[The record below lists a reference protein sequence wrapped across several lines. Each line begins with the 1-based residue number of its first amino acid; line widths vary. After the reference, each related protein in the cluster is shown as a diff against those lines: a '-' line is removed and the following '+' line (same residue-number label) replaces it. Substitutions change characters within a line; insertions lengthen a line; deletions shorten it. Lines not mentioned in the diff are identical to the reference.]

1 MSSSNTNTKEQQIAQ
16 QQARIAELEAELD
29 YVRSDN
35 RRLEKITNA
44 LIYRVEE
51 GGFHERAFHAFEHS
65 VQLADKVNEQ
75 TLELQQLLHTLQE
88 TNTKLAEAN
97 KETNSIRQQLT
108 DAIESIDQP
117 MVLLDPRDR
126 VHFFNSHFRSIW
138 PDDMVKPKIGDNYY
152 DLIGTAKRSGAI
164 RRALPMD
171 NADRI
176 IYQFENSTWYQI
188 TVRDMRDG
196 GRAILFNDISAIK
209 AAESDRFERIVRRKN
224 KLLQSLIDSIQ
235 VGILL
240 LNKNHEIEFWNQTFL
255 AQAGI
260 SNYQIT
266 NANDIAKLQQKTSL
280 LLETSINQPR
290 KPVQIIHEELVVER
304 NAIRLL
310 NGQVLL
316 TFTDITSQYKYS
328 ESLLENEIWM
338 RTITDNVPA
347 LIAYIDSQRR
357 FAYTNQYYRTW
368 YGLSEEDCLGV
379 LVSESH
385 LKPVY
390 SQLSRYMEQVVKGQ
404 TVVFLSEE
412 RDAQGE
418 LGYLQKVYVPH
429 FDKNNDMLG
438 HFVMAIDVT
447 EQVNTAKDLE
457 QAKAT
462 LEERVKERT
471 KALNQTNQALYQA
484 VESKTKFLAALSHD
498 LLQPLS
504 AAMLFAESLSRSDS
518 AKTAATAKHLT
529 NSLVDLDG
537 LIETLIELSKL
548 DAGRIKPNITNVD
561 SKQLCSKLATEFEK
575 ISPDYEVT
583 FRSALHSA
591 VIETDEKLLN
601 RILRNLLSNA
611 FKYGAGSKVLFATR
625 KVGRFLHMMVM
636 DQGIGIS
643 ESEQQVI
650 FTEFKRLENR
660 FNYGQSLGLGL
671 SIVDKMATLL
681 KHPIS
686 LRSEQGKGSAFT
698 IKVPI
703 STQQEVTIQNRAVE
717 RTNPLF
723 SLSNRRVW
731 HVDNHKNVR
740 IALIGLFE
748 RWGCEL
754 ESFESIEQ
762 CELLN
767 PTYANCDL
775 LLLDY
780 HLTEQRTGLDEAERI
795 LQDHPNLVIFL
806 ITANRSKKLIEKA
819 NHLGVTVVHK
829 PVNAQRLNTL
839 IKMALN

>member
-1 MSSSNTNTKEQQIAQ
+1 MSINNTTTFEQTIAQ

-35 RRLEKITNA
+35 SRLEKITNA

-51 GGFHERAFHAFEHS
+51 GSFHERAFHAFEHS

-88 TNTKLAEAN
+88 TNTKLAQAN
-97 KETNSIRQQLT
+97 TETNSIRQQLT

-152 DLIGTAKRSGAI
+152 DLIGTAKRSGVI

-176 IYQFENSTWYQI
+176 IYQFENSNWYQI
-188 TVRDMRDG
+188 TVRDMQANG
-196 GRAILFNDISAIK
+196 SAILFNDISAIK

-224 KLLQSLIDSIQ
+224 KLLQNLIDNIQ

-240 LNKNHEIEFWNQTFL
+240 LNKNNEIEFWNQTFL
-255 AQAGI
+255 AQANI
-260 SNYQIT
+260 SNYQI
-266 NANDIAKLQQKTSL
+266 NQANDIGKLQQKTSL
-280 LLETSINQPR
+280 LLETSFTLRPR
-290 KPVQIIHEELVVER
+290 PVQIIHQELVVER
-304 NAIRLL
+304 NAIRLP

-368 YGLSEEDCLGV
+368 YGLSEEDCIGV

-390 SQLSRYMEQVVKGQ
+390 GQLSRYMEQVVKGQ

-412 RDAQGE
+412 LDAQGDP
-418 LGYLQKVYVPH
+418 GYLQKVYVPH

-447 EQVNTAKDLE
+447 EQVKTARDLE

-462 LEERVKERT
+462 LEQRVEERT
-471 KALNQTNQALYQA
+471 KELNKTNQALYQA

-504 AAMLFAESLSRSDS
+504 AAMLFSESLSRSDS
-518 AKTAATAKHLT
+518 AKTAETAKHLT
-529 NSLVDLDG
+529 NSLIDLDG
-537 LIETLIELSKL
+537 LIQTLIELSKL
-548 DAGRIKPNITNVD
+548 DAGRIKPNVTCVD
-561 SKQLCSKLATEFEK
+561 AAQLCRKLATEFEE
-575 ISPDYEVT
+575 ISPDFDVT
-583 FRSALHSA
+583 FRSAIHPA
-591 VIETDEKLLN
+591 IIETDEKLLN

-611 FKYGAGSKVLFATR
+611 FKYGAGGKVLFASR
-625 KVGRFLHMMVM
+625 RVGRFLHLMVM

-643 ESEQQVI
+643 ESEQAII
-650 FTEFKRLENR
+650 FAEFKRLENR

-671 SIVDKMATLL
+671 SIVDKVAKLL
-681 KHPIS
+681 EHPVS
-686 LRSEQGKGSAFT
+686 LRSEQGKGSTFMV
-698 IKVPI
+698 KVPL
-703 STQQEVTIQNRAVE
+703 SEQQDVTVQD
-717 RTNPLF
+717 RTLVQVQPLF
-723 SLSNRRVW
+723 SLSHKRVW
-731 HVDNHKNVR
+731 HVDNHLNVR
-740 IALIGLFE
+740 LALIDLFE

-762 CELLN
+762 CELIN
-767 PTYANCDL
+767 PTYRNCDL

-780 HLTEQRTGLDEAERI
+780 HLTERRTGLDEAERI
-795 LQDHPNLVIFL
+795 LQDHPSLVIFI
-806 ITANRSKKLIEKA
+806 ITANRSKKLVKQA
-819 NHLGVTVVHK
+819 NRLGVTVVHK
-829 PVNAQRLNTL
+829 PVNAQRLNIL
-839 IKMALN
+839 IKTALH